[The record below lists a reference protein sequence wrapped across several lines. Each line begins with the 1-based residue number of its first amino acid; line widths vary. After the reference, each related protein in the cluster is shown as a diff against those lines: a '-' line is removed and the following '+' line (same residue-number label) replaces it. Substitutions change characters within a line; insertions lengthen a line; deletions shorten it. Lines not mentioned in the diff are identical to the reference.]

1 MDITDTNISAWEGFI
16 GGQWQKDI
24 DTAVFVRL
32 NYTPYEDGPEFLAD
46 ATPATDAL
54 WSRLQALQ
62 KEERAKGGVLDMD
75 TEIVSSITSHE
86 PGYLDKNEADLK
98 NVVFEKFYFSQN
110 RKTEFDCV
118 MKI

>member
-1 MDITDTNISAWEGFI
+1 MNIADINIPAWEGFT

-46 ATPATDAL
+46 ATPATEAL
-54 WSRLQALQ
+54 WSKLQALQ

-75 TEIVSSITSHE
+75 TDVVSSITSHA
-86 PGYLDKNEADLK
+86 PGYLDKDLEK
-98 NVVFEKFYFSQN
+98 VVGL
-110 RKTEFDCV
+110 
-118 MKI
+118 